1 VTEGEITIYYIL
13 QILPGHILLPIILAI
28 LTFSP
33 RLTRHPT
40 LYNLLASYTLS
51 SVVSCLL

>member
-51 SVVSCLL
+51 SIVSCLL